1 MVREQSIIATT
12 TNHWANNAKT
22 SLENQSTP
30 LIKIDLQALKIVRL
44 IGRNGS
50 QTKNK
55 TLIDAVSERS
65 EAVEKV
71 CASLA
76 TADRG
81 KLIVIFILK
90 KYNLAK

>member
-1 MVREQSIIATT
+1 
-12 TNHWANNAKT
+12 
-22 SLENQSTP
+22 
-30 LIKIDLQALKIVRL
+30 L